1 MCRTQLSYDEL
12 AARLELAE
20 SAIAALR
27 GNQIDAVIGES
38 DVAYVRLREVEDALR
53 ETTERLHDVLNSI
66 RDAFVAVD
74 SDWHITFASE
84 SAASIAGTSA
94 DELAEVSL
102 WEAFPDL
109 TASNLQQDCSESVA
123 MGMACHYDA
132 ELANQR
138 WISVSVYPAS
148 EGASIHWRDITERK
162 QQEREREAQRLLLES
177 LFEEAPFGIAVLDR
191 DARVLL
197 ANPEMER
204 LPTVEQVALVGRT
217 MGEIYSSDVAE
228 TGEMIIDHV
237 INHGER
243 VSIEAFEYRAEPDSH
258 PIYLDVQAIPLLA
271 SEGTMSNALVLLN
284 DVTASVVAR
293 AQVEALADE
302 RGRDLAQLQAILDTM
317 DKAVIIFEPDGRFVR
332 YNPAAIRMLP
342 SMEYLEEISE
352 GLSHFTL
359 STLSG
364 TTVPLEEW
372 PVLRA
377 LRGETFSD
385 AEFVVRDARREE
397 PRMLSYSGAPICNE
411 KGEMIL
417 GIVTIGDVTERIAME
432 ERLRDLN
439 HELGRQV
446 AERTRL
452 AEARAALLQK
462 LARELL
468 DTEQRERR
476 HLSQVL
482 HDHLQQLLTA
492 AQMRAHLL
500 TRHAPGH
507 EEAQEL
513 LELLKEAI
521 AESRSLA
528 AELSPPVLA
537 RGLLP
542 ALRWL
547 ADQML
552 QKHHL
557 RVVLDLSDAREPEDE
572 RVSAFLLQA
581 AQELLFNA
589 VKHAGVEEVSLR
601 LLAEESS
608 LLLEVADNGSGFDTN
623 DLEAQE
629 GMVLGTGIL
638 SIRNRT
644 ELLGGEM
651 EVASAPGQ
659 GSSFRLR
666 MPVSIRAAAGASK
679 AVQPR
684 LKLSGTPTETGGAP
698 IRVLIV
704 DDHDIVREGLVGLL
718 SNYAEIEIVGEA
730 CDGATAVTM
739 ARELKPD
746 VVLMDVTMPGIGGI
760 EATRQI
766 VTNEPSIRVI
776 GLSMHEEQDVVD
788 QMMRAGAVDY
798 MNKGGPYD
806 GLIATILGRAD
817 A

>member
-1 MCRTQLSYDEL
+1 MCRTQLSYDEM

-53 ETTERLHDVLNSI
+53 ETTERLHSVLNSI

-74 SDWHITFASE
+74 RDWHITFASE
-84 SAASIAGTSA
+84 SAASLAGTSA

-102 WEAFPDL
+102 WKAFPDL
-109 TASNLQQDCSESVA
+109 ADSGLRSQCSENVA
-123 MGMACHYDA
+123 LGIACHYDA
-132 ELANQR
+132 ELPDDR
-138 WISVSVYPAS
+138 WISISVYPAS
-148 EGASIHWRDITERK
+148 EGVSIHWRDITEIK
-162 QQEREREAQRLLLES
+162 QEEREREAQRQLLES
-177 LFEEAPFGIAVLDR
+177 LFLEAPFGIVVLDR
-191 DARVLL
+191 AGRILL
-197 ANPEMER
+197 QNPMMAA
-204 LPTVEQVALVGRT
+204 LPTPGGVETAGRTVGEVLPVEAADTAAEVIEQV
-217 MGEIYSSDVAE
+217 
-228 TGEMIIDHV
+228 IDQ
-237 INHGER
+237 GQR
-243 VSIEAFEYRAEPDSH
+243 VTIDAYEYRPEPDSL
-258 PIYLDVQAIPLLA
+258 PIYLNVQAMPLLDA
-271 SEGTMSNALVLLN
+271 DGTTTNALVLLN
-284 DVTASVVAR
+284 DVTESVLAQC
-293 AQVEALADE
+293 QVEALAE
-302 RGRDLAQLQAILDTM
+302 VRGRDLAQLEAILDTM
-317 DKAVIIFEPDGRFVR
+317 DKAVIIFEPNGRFVR
-332 YNPAAIRMLP
+332 LNPAAYRMLP
-342 SMEYLEEISE
+342 SMEVLGQISN
-352 GLSHFTL
+352 GLSYFTL

-364 TTVPLEEW
+364 TAVPLAEW
-372 PVLRA
+372 PVPRV

-385 AEFVVRDARREE
+385 QEYVVRDVRRDE
-397 PRMLSYSGAPICNE
+397 PRVLSYSGAPIQNE
-411 KGEMIL
+411 DGEMIL
-417 GIVTIGDVTERIAME
+417 GIVTIRDVTERVNWE
-432 ERLRDLN
+432 EQLRELN
-439 HELGRQV
+439 HELERQV

-500 TRHAPGH
+500 ASHATGH

-572 RVSAFLLQA
+572 QVSAFVLQA

-608 LLLEVADNGSGFDTN
+608 LLLEVADDGSGFDTN

-651 EVASAPGQ
+651 EVASAPGH

-666 MPVSIRAAAGASK
+666 MPVSIKAATGASK

-684 LKLSGTPTETGGAP
+684 LKISGTPTETGGAP

-730 CDGATAVTM
+730 CDGATAVAM
-739 ARELKPD
+739 AKELVPG
-746 VVLMDVTMPGIGGI
+746 VVLMDVTMPGINGI

-766 VTNEPSIRVI
+766 LTNEPSIRVI
-776 GLSMHEEQDVVD
+776 GLSMHEEQDVAD
-788 QMMRAGAVDY
+788 QMMQAGAIAYV
-798 MNKGGPYD
+798 NKGGPYD
-806 GLIATILGRAD
+806 GLIATILGKAD
-817 A
+817 E